1 MSHFAVMVI
10 GSDVEEQLAPYDEN
24 IEVPE
29 YRRSD
34 VTEEDKQEML
44 QYFNSKRADEEEY
57 SSFEECYAA
66 HGEDWNGNRWRK
78 DENGVWA
85 DYSRYNP
92 KSKWDWYSVGGRF
105 SGAYITHVKEG
116 VELQPENFGE
126 WYGEGIDSIEKK
138 YIDFDAIRKEAE
150 DDAREKY
157 RYIASLFKGG
167 TIPHIK
173 MKWKDIVEM
182 FKDKPTDELDKI
194 YKAQDGVIQWEKISK
209 EHNKDE
215 NFPSYD
221 TIDDYQY
228 TEDEYAERARKGS
241 FLPFAVVKNGEWYE
255 RGEMGWWAMVS
266 NEKSEEEWYET
277 VQRLL
282 DETDD
287 DDLIT
292 IMDCHI

>member
-29 YRRSD
+29 YRSGD

-44 QYFNSKRADEEEY
+44 KYYNSSRTDEKKY
-57 SSFEECYAA
+57 TSFEECYAV
-66 HGEDWNGNRWRK
+66 HGEDWNGNKWRK
-78 DENGVWA
+78 DDNGVWA
-85 DYSRYNP
+85 CYSTYNP

-116 VELQPENFGE
+116 VELQPENFGQ
-126 WYGEGIDSIEKK
+126 WYGEGVDSIEKK

-150 DDAREKY
+150 DEAREHY
-157 RYIASLFKGG
+157 RYVASLFEDGI
-167 TIPHIK
+167 IPRIK
-173 MKWKDIVEM
+173 MKWEEVVQKFEG
-182 FKDKPTDELDKI
+182 KPLKELDNI
-194 YKAQDGVIQWEKISK
+194 YKAQDGVIKWEEISK
-209 EHNKDE
+209 KHKNDE
-215 NFPSYD
+215 KFSTCD
-221 TIDDYQY
+221 VIDDYQC
-228 TEDEYAERARKGS
+228 TEDEYVELAGKKS
-241 FLPFAVVKNGEWYE
+241 FLPFAVVKDGEWYE

-277 VQRLL
+277 VRRLL

-287 DDLIT
+287 DELIT